1 MLMGDK
7 KAMNVY
13 INRITTRIFSYFNTG
28 NKEPEKFYHGFVLGL
43 IVELQREYIITSN
56 RESGFGR
63 YDVMLEPKI
72 RKVEMRLFW
81 SLRYT
86 IRKMRKR

>member
-1 MLMGDK
+1 ME
-7 KAMNVY
+7 A
-13 INRITTRIFSYFNTG
+13 RHFSGVSVHTG

-86 IRKMRKR
+86 IRKTRKR